1 MATPGQLLN
10 IGTGNKQNRFELQT
24 AFLGDGAITTVSVA
38 TLAGG
43 YTNSSVFKNNA
54 DNSGVVCAV
63 QEGAPLTSVDAGG
76 ARTELREMALDGTTL
91 MAFDPTTQTH
101 WVRGSSR
108 VTAAPDG
115 HLNGCVVAQMHDSS
129 DDNIEICTQLSGG
142 VIKLLCRINGTSIGI
157 PVLSQLYQ
165 TDINTPGP
173 WFDWKIEVGSF
184 GYRVYYND
192 MVNAIVKSTDPGMP
206 ALTITGAGSCY
217 FKAGIYTQCKDT
229 DIVDPNRF
237 CSVELRNLMHFHTGW
252 PDPSTVAA
260 RVVGPVSNI
269 RAGASVTTANTGATS
284 GTPLTI
290 TSTAAFP
297 TGSPPVDNDLLLIVA
312 RAWRSNGANN
322 PSTPALD
329 TATAAQGWTRK
340 SVELINIPTAAAPTA
355 TNTVTHSYRHVIW
368 YLWYTSGMAAP
379 IITLNSGSATDVFS
393 VQLLCMTGAFQG
405 GDPFDQYGTLTAA
418 AAASTTVIGPA
429 PALASPVPAGSA
441 VFALLDHENALSSGA
456 IPTVTGDGLTWVEG
470 LEFTGVT
477 PAAGAWATDWALV
490 PAQTTVT
497 AKQATI
503 ATTSGKGVGQMF
515 SIKQNPPVSN
525 LKNRLRSRN
534 RPMLVR

>member
-101 WVRGSSR
+101 WMRGSSR

-142 VIKLLCRINGTSIGI
+142 VIKLLCRINGTSVGI
-157 PVLSQLYQ
+157 PVLSNLYQ

-260 RVVGPVSNI
+260 RVVGPVTNI
-269 RAGASVTTANTGATS
+269 RSGAIVSQVNAGAATFSLTVPFPTTSVPAEGDLLLMVVHAMRETTTTSNVSTPTIDTATTNA
-284 GTPLTI
+284 GWLRKINDVVTRPDAATPSATMLVTHSVR
-290 TSTAAFP
+290 TQVWWARYTAGMSAPVAVYP
-297 TGSPPVDNDLLLIVA
+297 TGS
-312 RAWRSNGANN
+312 
-322 PSTPALD
+322 
-329 TATAAQGWTRK
+329 
-340 SVELINIPTAAAPTA
+340 
-355 TNTVTHSYRHVIW
+355 TVSDA
-368 YLWYTSGMAAP
+368 M
-379 IITLNSGSATDVFS
+379 SAHCI
-393 VQLLCMTGAFQG
+393 CMTGALDT
-405 GDPFDQYGTLTAA
+405 GDPFDQVGLLTAA
-418 AAASTTVIGPA
+418 AAASTTVAGPA
-429 PALASPVPAGSA
+429 PVLASPVVAGGA
-441 VFALLDHENALSSGA
+441 VFVVIGHENQLTSGG
-456 IPTVTGDGLTWVEG
+456 IPTLTGDSLTWVEG
-470 LEFTGVT
+470 AEYTGIT
-477 PAAGAWATDWALV
+477 DTTSCWATDWALTPSAV
-490 PAQTTVT
+490 SVT

-503 ATTSGKGVGQMF
+503 AVATGKGFGQMF
-515 SIKQNPPVSN
+515 SIKPNPPVSN
-525 LKNRLRSRN
+525 LKSRLRTRN